1 MGRRIRRLWVL
12 GGTPHCREVERDEE
26 REVEVGPR
34 RQRTNRHEEGE
45 EVKEG
50 SGEHPLD
57 WEALE
62 GHRVLEAELG
72 RDGAGSSRH

>member
-12 GGTPHCREVERDEE
+12 GGTPHCREEGRDEGQA
-26 REVEVGPR
+26 VEVAH
-34 RQRTNRHEEGE
+34 RQEEGE

-62 GHRVLEAELG
+62 GRRVLEAELG
-72 RDGAGSSRH
+72 HQEAGSNRH